1 MKLEINDEVSKL
13 LDLSEE
19 EILEV
24 LAVSLYKMEKINGV
38 QGGKIT
44 GKSEIEFH
52 GLLGKYGQFINYD
65 EGDLDAD
72 LNNLK
77 DF

>member
-1 MKLEINDEVSKL
+1 MKIEINDEVAKNI
-13 LDLSEE
+13 DLNEE
-19 EILEV
+19 ELLEL

-38 QGGKIT
+38 QGGKMT

-52 GLLGKYGQFINYD
+52 GLLGKYGQYINYD
-65 EGDLDAD
+65 EDDLDTD